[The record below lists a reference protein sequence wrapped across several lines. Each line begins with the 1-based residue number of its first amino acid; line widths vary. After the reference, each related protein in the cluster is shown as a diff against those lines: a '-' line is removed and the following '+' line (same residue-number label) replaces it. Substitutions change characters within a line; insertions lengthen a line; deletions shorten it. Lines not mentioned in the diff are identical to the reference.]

1 MKKHAV
7 SFGVLY
13 IILSCMIVIV
23 LAFIMPMEDTPLM
36 TFLINDSVV
45 NSVARCNRMLLSNS
59 IFFQVLHIGIFGLCL
74 EA

>member
-7 SFGVLY
+7 SLGILY

-36 TFLINDSVV
+36 TFLINDSIVDY
-45 NSVARCNRMLLSNS
+45 VARCEHSLLSNS
-59 IFFQVLHIGIFGLCL
+59 IVFQIFYIGFFGYSLL
-74 EA
+74 A